1 MSSST
6 IMSDQMTFFT
16 STATS
21 LYSTAW
27 TPSSTGQYAGTC
39 IFLILLATIFR
50 GLFALRAIQERK
62 NAYAERRR
70 QTVLQ
75 GMSLQAGG
83 TS

>member
-1 MSSST
+1 M
-6 IMSDQMTFFT
+6 MSDQMQMTFFT

-21 LYSTAW
+21 LYSIAW

-62 NAYAERRR
+62 NAHAELRR
-70 QTVLQ
+70 QTALQ
-75 GMSLQAGG
+75 GMSPQAGR